1 MIFES
6 PYWLLLLALL
16 PFLVYHYKVSERNRH
31 ISLMVS
37 RGEVFASTKT
47 WVVYAREWLQ
57 WLRWLVFSL
66 IIIALARPQV
76 VWSEVQTTQEGV
88 DMMLVVDVS
97 PSMLSKDVFPDRLSA
112 VKKMANELIE
122 RHKQDRIGLTIF
134 AGGAFNQ
141 CPLTSDHRILSA
153 LISNIQVG
161 RLPEGTAIG
170 TGLATAINHLKDSTS
185 LSKVIVL
192 ISDGDQNMGEIG
204 PLEASL
210 IARALG
216 IKIYIIGIGKNGLA
230 EVPAF
235 RQRDGTYGFG
245 SINIKIDTVGLSKV
259 ATAAG
264 GKFYW
269 AQSTGELQA
278 ISKDIDQLETSELKV
293 TSVQRV
299 TDLFFWFLN
308 AALSLLLLEILL
320 RWGPLRVITV

>member
-1 MIFES
+1 
-6 PYWLLLLALL
+6 
-16 PFLVYHYKVSERNRH
+16 
-31 ISLMVS
+31 MVS

-66 IIIALARPQV
+66 IIIALARPQI
-76 VWSEVQTTQEGV
+76 VWSEVQSAQEGV

-122 RHKQDRIGLTIF
+122 RRKQDRIGLTIF

-216 IKIYIIGIGKNGLA
+216 IKIYIIGIGKNGLV

-235 RQRDGTYGFG
+235 RRRDGTYGFG

-308 AALSLLLLEILL
+308 AALSLLLLEIVL

>member
-1 MIFES
+1 M
-6 PYWLLLLALL
+6 
-16 PFLVYHYKVSERNRH
+16 
-31 ISLMVS
+31 
-37 RGEVFASTKT
+37 
-47 WVVYAREWLQ
+47 
-57 WLRWLVFSL
+57 
-66 IIIALARPQV
+66 
-76 VWSEVQTTQEGV
+76 
-88 DMMLVVDVS
+88 
-97 PSMLSKDVFPDRLSA
+97 
-112 VKKMANELIE
+112 
-122 RHKQDRIGLTIF
+122 
-134 AGGAFNQ
+134 
-141 CPLTSDHRILSA
+141 
-153 LISNIQVG
+153 
-161 RLPEGTAIG
+161 PEGTAIG

-204 PLEASL
+204 PLEAAL
-210 IARALG
+210 LARALG
-216 IKIYIIGIGKNGLA
+216 IKIYIIGLGKNGLA

-235 RQRDGTYGFG
+235 RRRDGTYGFG

-308 AALSLLLLEILL
+308 AALSLLLLEIVL